1 VEYQLIAIDRAGSRP
16 LGRYH
21 SYRAAA
27 EACDADTVAQLA
39 AGGGWRRRIE
49 HLIVGPGAD
58 GEQAGHPQCA
68 ELGVARDR
76 GVPPGPEDL
85 REAERWLARI
95 RRARFAEPPDP
106 AAPVSGPDNQRRDP
120 G

>member
-1 VEYQLIAIDRAGSRP
+1 MNYQLIAIDRAGSRS
-16 LGRYH
+16 LGRYR
-21 SYRAAA
+21 SYRAAV
-27 EACDADTVAQLA
+27 EAGDADTVAQLA

-58 GEQAGHPQCA
+58 GAEAGHPQCV

-85 REAERWLARI
+85 REAEQWLARI
-95 RRARFAEPPDP
+95 RRVRFGEPPGP
-106 AAPVSGPDNQRRDP
+106 AAPV
-120 G
+120 